1 MQSSPGLCLIVAA
14 LIAALPASAHHS
26 PAQFDLSKII
36 TFDGTVTDFEW
47 KNPHVF
53 VQVETVDAAGDPA
66 TVEVE
71 ADGISILVPNG
82 WSPDSLRPGDRVSVA
97 AHPARSE
104 TRHSVL
110 GYAIT
115 KQDGTVLAP
124 NPDRFRDASRVSP
137 TEASGIAGVWLPRWE
152 EGFFAVGVESSS
164 LALTERG
171 EQHRNDPEFVTNS
184 QVDCVPFAPPRIMV
198 YPVHTEIEVLADR
211 VLIHVDWLAA
221 ERVVYTD
228 GRGHP
233 DNGERSIQG
242 HSIGHWERNT
252 LVIDTVDFSDGSSD
266 GITGLPAGPR
276 KRMEERLSLGEDG
289 KTLNYEFL
297 LEDPDFLLEPVSG
310 KALWDY
316 RPDLERT
323 GAGCDLDAARR
334 FLQPD
339 DAGIR

>member
-1 MQSSPGLCLIVAA
+1 MRSGLGRCLIVAA
-14 LIAALPASAHHS
+14 LIAPLPASAHHS
-26 PAQFDLSKII
+26 PAQFDLSKVI
-36 TFDGTVTDFEW
+36 TFDGTVTAFEW

-53 VQVETVDAAGDPA
+53 VQVATVNAAGDRES
-66 TVEVE
+66 VEVE

-82 WSPDSLRPGDRVSVA
+82 WSADSLSPGDRVSVA
-97 AHPARSE
+97 AHPARSQ

-115 KQDGTVLAP
+115 KEDGTVLAP
-124 NPDRFRDASRVSP
+124 NPDRFRDQSPVSP

-152 EGFFAVGVESSS
+152 EGFFAVGVNSAS
-164 LALTERG
+164 LALTRRA
-171 EQHRNDPEFVTNS
+171 EQYRNDPESVTNS

-198 YPVHTEIEVLADR
+198 YPVQTEIEVLADR

-242 HSIGHWERNT
+242 HSIGHWERNA
-252 LVIDTVDFSDGSSD
+252 LVIDTADFSAGSRD
-266 GITGLPAGPR
+266 GITGLPASPR
-276 KRMEERLSLGEDG
+276 KRMEERLSVGDDG
-289 KTLNYEFL
+289 KTLRYEFL
-297 LEDPDFLLEPVSG
+297 LEDPEYLLEPVSG
-310 KALWDY
+310 KAVWDY
-316 RPDLERT
+316 RPDLEPT
-323 GAGCDLDAARR
+323 AAECDLDSARR

-339 DAGIR
+339 D